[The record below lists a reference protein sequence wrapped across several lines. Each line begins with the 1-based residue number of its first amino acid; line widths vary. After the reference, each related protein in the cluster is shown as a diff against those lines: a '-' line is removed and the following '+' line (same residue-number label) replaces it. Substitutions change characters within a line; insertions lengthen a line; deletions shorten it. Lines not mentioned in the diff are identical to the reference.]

1 MSCCFLGSMRCK
13 SGSANK
19 FKHHVSCVLPPSQ
32 PIISLQFKLHQE
44 RIKVCNPQPKNVLW
58 EIILG
63 VLEMPRAPQKS
74 KWAAARTIQLAQK
87 LETNSKTYKDRM
99 LTIEGSL
106 EANERNMGDIWRNK
120 GKYERFGKPLQER
133 ARLNTILWDFSRREI
148 ILGVLEMPCTFSK
161 NSCQNDPTRPKA
173 GQKLKKSKTYK
184 NRMLT
189 IESSLEAN
197 ERNIGDIWRNKG
209 KYERFGK
216 PLQER
221 ARLNTI
227 LWDFSRGEI
236 SLGVLEMPCT
246 SQKTAARTTQLAQ
259 RLGKNSKTYKNRMLA
274 LSHSLPPF
282 FLTRHER
289 NMGEIGRSMKK
300 IGNM

>member
-1 MSCCFLGSMRCK
+1 MKG
-13 SGSANK
+13 
-19 FKHHVSCVLPPSQ
+19 
-32 PIISLQFKLHQE
+32 I
-44 RIKVCNPQPKNVLW
+44 
-58 EIILG
+58 
-63 VLEMPRAPQKS
+63 
-74 KWAAARTIQLAQK
+74 WA
-87 LETNSKTYKDRM
+87 TY
-99 LTIEGSL
+99 G
-106 EANERNMGDIWRNK
+106 RNK
-120 GKYERFGKPLQER
+120 GKYERFGKPLRER
-133 ARLNTILWDFSRREI
+133 ARLNIILWDFSRGEI

-161 NSCQNDPTRPKA
+161 NSCQNDPTRPEA

-236 SLGVLEMPCT
+236 ILGVLEMPCT
-246 SQKTAARTTQLAQ
+246 SQKTAARTTQLAE
-259 RLGKNSKTYKNRMLA
+259 RLGKNSKTFKNRMLA
-274 LSHSLPPF
+274 LSHSLPPSF
-282 FLTRHER
+282 FWQDMKGIWEKS
-289 NMGEIGRSMKK
+289 GRSMKK
-300 IGNM
+300 LEICRKKSMLKIIIEHHFEGNSQGEKVL